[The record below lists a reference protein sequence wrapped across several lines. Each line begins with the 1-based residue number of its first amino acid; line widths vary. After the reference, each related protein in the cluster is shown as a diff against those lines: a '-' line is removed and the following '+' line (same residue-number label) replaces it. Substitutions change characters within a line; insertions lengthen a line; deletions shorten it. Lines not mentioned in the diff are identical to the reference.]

1 MWCGIIIVILVLIIQ
16 HMKKYFLLS
25 AVIASLV
32 AVGCLKDQAAQ
43 VKTVVAQPGAC
54 DTITYAKHIQPLMD
68 MYCAYSGCHSTNN
81 SPRVPLT
88 TYAEVS
94 LQAASID
101 NHVFT
106 LQDMPLGGTM
116 SAAELQQLRCWLDN
130 GKKQ

>member
-1 MWCGIIIVILVLIIQ
+1 
-16 HMKKYFLLS
+16 MKKYILLFVTMVS
-25 AVIASLV
+25 VVTV
-32 AVGCLKDQAAQ
+32 ACLKDQAAQ
-43 VKTVVAQPGAC
+43 IKTVVAQPSSC
-54 DTITYAKHIQPLMD
+54 DTITYSKHIQPLMD
-68 MYCAYSGCHSTNN
+68 TYCAYSGCHSSNN

-88 TYAEVS
+88 TYSEVS

>member
-1 MWCGIIIVILVLIIQ
+1 
-16 HMKKYFLLS
+16 MKKYLLLG
-25 AVIASLV
+25 AVFASLV
-32 AVGCLKDQAAQ
+32 AVSCLKDQAAQ
-43 VKTVVAQPGAC
+43 IKTVVEPRAC
-54 DTITYAKHIQPLMD
+54 DTITYTKHIQPLMNT
-68 MYCAYSGCHSTNN
+68 YCAYSGCHSTNN

-88 TYAEVS
+88 SYAEVS

-116 SAAELQQLRCWLDN
+116 STAELQQLRCWLDN

>member
-1 MWCGIIIVILVLIIQ
+1 MN
-16 HMKKYFLLS
+16 
-25 AVIASLV
+25 
-32 AVGCLKDQAAQ
+32 
-43 VKTVVAQPGAC
+43 T
-54 DTITYAKHIQPLMD
+54 
-68 MYCAYSGCHSTNN
+68 YCAYSGCHSTNN

-116 SAAELQQLRCWLDN
+116 STAELQQLRCWLDN